1 MAQAVWREMVAE
13 AGIDTIDTS
22 TPGKKK
28 HKRSPKSHAV
38 DLSVSPELRRGSH
51 HVSSADTRS

>member
-1 MAQAVWREMVAE
+1 MAAE

-38 DLSVSPELRRGSH
+38 DLYVSPELRRGSH
-51 HVSSADTRS
+51 HVSCA